1 MGGSWHA
8 RKHMVLF
15 SDGFCRRKNP
25 LNVPF
30 STSLACPMQAKID
43 PNFAVKEHGQSDSP
57 AVDGIVPQVGAEE
70 IDYTLKEQG
79 LERFHQ
85 DLKRGK
91 ATPAHPINS

>member
-1 MGGSWHA
+1 
-8 RKHMVLF
+8 MVLF